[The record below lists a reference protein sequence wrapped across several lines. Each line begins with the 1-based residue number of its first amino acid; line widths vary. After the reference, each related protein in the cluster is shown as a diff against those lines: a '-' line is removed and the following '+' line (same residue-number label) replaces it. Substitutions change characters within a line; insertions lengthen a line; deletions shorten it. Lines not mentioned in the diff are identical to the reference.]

1 MALNITLH
9 AYERKKSRR
18 HVLKEGDIRRIVNL
32 YKCGN
37 PVNTSDL
44 VTLFSAFVDDQSRK
58 ELEEIDTYLSRELV
72 YKRDVKM
79 ADRIEGMLKNRKYKN
94 AKMFYA
100 IGAGRI
106 PKLILFFSNLFS
118 LTHLILSI

>member
-9 AYERKKSRR
+9 AYENKKSRR

-44 VTLFSAFVDDQSRK
+44 VTLFSSFVDDQSRI
-58 ELEEIDTYLSRELV
+58 ELDEIDTYLSRELV

-79 ADRIEGMLKNRKYKN
+79 ADRIEGMLKNSEYDN
-94 AKMFYA
+94 AKMFFA

-106 PKLILFFSNLFS
+106 TFYTNFIF
-118 LTHLILSI
+118 LTHLILSF